1 MACAPTVAPDY
12 TGVSAVPRKG
22 PVEPQISETLGPKV
36 PEERPSLWVIAGPP
50 PTADK
55 QIPRGRDPHQPTA
68 PHSTAKGPQ
77 EVWGEGKPEP
87 LTPVL

>member
-1 MACAPTVAPDY
+1 MACVPTVTPDC

-50 PTADK
+50 ATADK
-55 QIPRGRDPHQPTA
+55 QIPWGRDPHQPTA